1 MAPRKC
7 GSCDRTFG
15 RSEEIISCSACK
27 RKYHANCSQLSQEE
41 QAAFAASSR
50 LKWFCIL
57 CEQDVDHIL
66 NNYEK
71 FQKVSDAIRVMKEEN
86 ETRFVQIEKRL
97 LLLEADK
104 KDNNVHKVVEDQV
117 KKSAALDM
125 EEIALRKSK
134 ESNMI
139 YFGLPESDDDS
150 IAVRMRQDFKFL
162 SEAYGKDIDNE
173 EINNIFRVGKKENG
187 KIRPLVVKYASSTVK
202 DKFLKSSG
210 DLKIK
215 FNNQMKP
222 IYASVDRTEKQRESH
237 KKLVEEFKRRKQSG
251 EENIV
256 IRGERIIENF
266 QRDSGVQ
273 RISWASLFRNQ

>member
-1 MAPRKC
+1 
-7 GSCDRTFG
+7 
-15 RSEEIISCSACK
+15 
-27 RKYHANCSQLSQEE
+27 
-41 QAAFAASSR
+41 
-50 LKWFCIL
+50 
-57 CEQDVDHIL
+57 
-66 NNYEK
+66 
-71 FQKVSDAIRVMKEEN
+71 MKEEN

-173 EINNIFRVGKKENG
+173 EINNIFRVGKKENE
-187 KIRPLVVKYASSTVK
+187 KY
-202 DKFLKSSG
+202 DHW
-210 DLKIK
+210 
-215 FNNQMKP
+215 P
-222 IYASVDRTEKQRESH
+222 
-237 KKLVEEFKRRKQSG
+237 
-251 EENIV
+251 
-256 IRGERIIENF
+256 
-266 QRDSGVQ
+266 
-273 RISWASLFRNQ
+273 